1 MTYDFS
7 FDKKAVWALF
17 AGSVV
22 LGVLLFVAGLLVGGN
37 LGEKSPAEQAKSD
50 KSKDGAL
57 ADGESAAA
65 PGVRQAPALGQPVL
79 LPEPLA
85 PDAAAPVAAAP
96 GLAAPNV
103 AAPNMS
109 AQGAAAQGWAAQGMA
124 APRVPSAAPA
134 APPAGDFGEE
144 APRRNTPVR
153 DPDPKLVQE
162 AETGA
167 PGEAESPA
175 PLKGLAYAV
184 QVGDYQEEKGARR
197 LAEELESKG
206 YTPSIFSGRDAE
218 NRVWFAVRIGA
229 YAGAKDAS
237 QAAANFT
244 KQEKLKATVR
254 PVNAF

>member
-37 LGEKSPAEQAKSD
+37 LGEKSAEEQAESD
-50 KSKDGAL
+50 RSKDDATGE
-57 ADGESAAA
+57 GESAA
-65 PGVRQAPALGQPVL
+65 PRVRQAPAPGQPVL

-85 PDAAAPVAAAP
+85 PDASAPVSAVP
-96 GLAAPNV
+96 GMAAPNLGTQGPS
-103 AAPNMS
+103 AQGLGAPNMV
-109 AQGAAAQGWAAQGMA
+109 

-134 APPAGDFGEE
+134 APPAEGFGEE
-144 APRRNTPVR
+144 PPRRNAPVR

>member
-1 MTYDFS
+1 
-7 FDKKAVWALF
+7 
-17 AGSVV
+17 
-22 LGVLLFVAGLLVGGN
+22 LL
-37 LGEKSPAEQAKSD
+37 Q
-50 KSKDGAL
+50 
-57 ADGESAAA
+57 
-65 PGVRQAPALGQPVL
+65 
-79 LPEPLA
+79 EPLA
-85 PDAAAPVAAAP
+85 PDVGAPVAAAP
-96 GLAAPNV
+96 GMVAPNV
-103 AAPNMS
+103 AAPNMT
-109 AQGAAAQGWAAQGMA
+109 AQGLASQGLASQGLAAPSVA
-124 APRVPSAAPA
+124 APRVPSAVPV
-134 APPAGDFGEE
+134 APPARSFADE
-144 APRRNTPVR
+144 APRRNAPVR

-167 PGEAESPA
+167 PGAADEAGLST
-175 PLKGLAYAV
+175 PLKGLAYSV

-197 LAEELESKG
+197 LAEQLESKG